1 MFAYCENDPV
11 NRSDPSGEIHILV
24 GALIGGVIGGGLEL
38 AKQLVCGTNFADVNW
53 DSVVIETLS
62 GTAKGAAM
70 SVGIPSKVMM
80 STIDAITTV
89 AHSINERDSI
99 AETVGKVGISFLSS
113 NKKSIVNKILKSKIN
128 LGSIGKTLGK
138 LTYQGKHLK
147 YDTVRNIKSNGF
159 GRAAARTLNEL
170 LHNYLYK

>member
-1 MFAYCENDPV
+1 M
-11 NRSDPSGEIHILV
+11 
-24 GALIGGVIGGGLEL
+24 EL

-89 AHSINERDSI
+89 AHSINEGDSI
-99 AETVGKVGISFLSS
+99 AETVGNVGISLLSS
-113 NKKSIVNKILKSKIN
+113 NKKPIVNKILKSKIN
-128 LGSIGKTLGK
+128 LGRIGEMLGK

-147 YDTVRNIKSNGF
+147 YDAARSIKSNGF
-159 GRAAARTLNEL
+159 VRAATRTLREL
-170 LHNYLYK
+170 LHNYLY